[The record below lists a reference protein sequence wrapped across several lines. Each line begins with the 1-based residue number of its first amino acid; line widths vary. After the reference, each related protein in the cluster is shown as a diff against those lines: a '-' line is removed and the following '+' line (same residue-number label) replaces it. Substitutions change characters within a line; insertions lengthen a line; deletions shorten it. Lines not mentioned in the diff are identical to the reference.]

1 MNPTAE
7 QLMIAKRLRDLSASW
22 IRTIRQS
29 LQLFSVVPGFH
40 PNYPLPLDFPFSNT
54 PIQEKVHWFEEGS
67 SDSARYKFNV
77 YLEYHLDRALNSFPA
92 IWILRSSDI
101 SILGRV
107 EVDYRILHDTES
119 PIRLT
124 ADFVLEMMEQ
134 SLHFEQPLRLS
145 SRTITNS
152 SDRGGA
158 PTISEIFELRAFSG
172 VLIMEVARR
181 LVKVRNCATCGELLP
196 PTEPHACMAHLSDAT
211 SST

>member
-92 IWILRSSDI
+92 IWILRSSGAMI
-101 SILGRV
+101 GTSSIMGRL
-107 EVDYRILHDTES
+107 IFGLQQT
-119 PIRLT
+119 
-124 ADFVLEMMEQ
+124 F
-134 SLHFEQPLRLS
+134 LS
-145 SRTITNS
+145 SAGWKSITAS
-152 SDRGGA
+152 FMTQSH
-158 PTISEIFELRAFSG
+158 P
-172 VLIMEVARR
+172 
-181 LVKVRNCATCGELLP
+181 
-196 PTEPHACMAHLSDAT
+196 
-211 SST
+211 